1 MKFHLTNIINVFMF
15 MNSVFGSNTNIKA
28 LFLCSVEW
36 VKSIIDWT
44 VLTNTLMFYFY
55 KVEVIGIYIAS
66 LCIIHGIKTL
76 NV

>member
-1 MKFHLTNIINVFMF
+1 MF
-15 MNSVFGSNTNIKA
+15 MNSVFGSDTNIKA

-36 VKSIIDWT
+36 VKSVIDWT
-44 VLTNTLMFYFY
+44 ALTNTLMFYFY
-55 KVEVIGIYIAS
+55 KVEVIRIYIAF